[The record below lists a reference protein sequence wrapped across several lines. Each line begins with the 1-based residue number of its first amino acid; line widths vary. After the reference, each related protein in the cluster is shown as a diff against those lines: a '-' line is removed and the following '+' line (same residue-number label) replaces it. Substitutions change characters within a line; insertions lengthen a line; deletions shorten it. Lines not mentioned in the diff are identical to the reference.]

1 MIKVSSS
8 VIKSIKWFFIF
19 VVIDIFYTNL
29 ISWIIDTFVNNSDIV
44 LKGNEDSIKD
54 NFELVVFYGP
64 FAETLCFQLAIIW
77 IFYNILENY
86 KISILIS
93 SMIFSIFHFFNIY
106 FVIAAFGSGLMLSS
120 YFCIVHKEFKNW
132 HMPFIFT
139 FLFHL
144 QHNLFSFYVNH

>member
-64 FAETLCFQLAIIW
+64 FAETLCLQLAIIW

-93 SMIFSIFHFFNIY
+93 SMIFSIFHFFNI
-106 FVIAAFGSGLMLSS
+106 V
-120 YFCIVHKEFKNW
+120 
-132 HMPFIFT
+132 
-139 FLFHL
+139 
-144 QHNLFSFYVNH
+144 